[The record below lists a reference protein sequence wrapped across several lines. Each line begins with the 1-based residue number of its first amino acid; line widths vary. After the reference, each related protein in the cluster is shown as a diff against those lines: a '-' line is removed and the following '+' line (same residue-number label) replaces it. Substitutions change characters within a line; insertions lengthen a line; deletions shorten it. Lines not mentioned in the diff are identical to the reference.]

1 MLKSKFKKKD
11 KKQQAKIVK
20 PKEKDVPFIKLVLI

>member
-1 MLKSKFKKKD
+1 MLKSKFKKKE
-11 KKQQAKIVK
+11 QAKIAK